1 MNIVN
6 YMMLDWFGGDVILIF
21 MIFIIVTSH
30 TCETWHICMFG

>member
-21 MIFIIVTSH
+21 MIFIIVILYI
-30 TCETWHICMFG
+30 CEIWYICMFG